1 MPLALKRIPTRG
13 PASQSELRTL
23 VARFPGPAV
32 HVRDG
37 TLWCNRLAE
46 RLSGYP
52 NEEILTVGNWFG
64 LVFPEG
70 RAGFEAARGDGFER
84 EFTLT
89 MSRKGGARRDI
100 EYRVVRLDV
109 EEAWFLR
116 DVTEA
121 QSARRELQS
130 REQELEVTIDL
141 ARLGTWVWDLRTGR
155 FLGDAVARAH
165 YGVSED
171 LGATYEAYVGR
182 ITPEYRARY
191 EDAIGSA
198 IEARSGFDI
207 VFEVRHRDGSRHW
220 LHELGRVVADDAG
233 EPVKVIGAT
242 QDSTARKLLEGQ
254 LINAARMESL
264 GRFAEGIAHDFNNIL
279 TVVRGHVEFL
289 QRDLSI
295 PPKSAS
301 RLDSIHNACNRA
313 RELIDELME
322 LGRPMVAATGLLDL
336 HAELE
341 AMALALR
348 QMMGESIAVELEL
361 GATRST
367 VRMERARFH
376 AVVLNLAT
384 NARDAMPEGGVLHIS
399 TRDAPVSAGPPGD
412 AAFIELTVSDT
423 GTGMDAATAAHVFE
437 PFFTTKEPGMGTGL
451 GLAVTSSTIADAGGS
466 IRFDSEPG
474 SGTRFITLLPMAPA
488 AATTRVE
495 LDGGNAA
502 ATGVGTVLLVEDEP
516 DVLEVT
522 ADVVRT
528 AGYRVVEALSAR
540 EAIDFVSS
548 GERPDLLLTDVVMPE
563 MTGIRLAERLSQQ
576 LPDLAVLFMSGYA
589 AKADDAASVDP
600 DRVLRKPFSHR
611 QLIERVRRAI
621 EQ

>member
-1 MPLALKRIPTRG
+1 
-13 PASQSELRTL
+13 
-23 VARFPGPAV
+23 
-32 HVRDG
+32 
-37 TLWCNRLAE
+37 
-46 RLSGYP
+46 
-52 NEEILTVGNWFG
+52 
-64 LVFPEG
+64 
-70 RAGFEAARGDGFER
+70 
-84 EFTLT
+84 
-89 MSRKGGARRDI
+89 
-100 EYRVVRLDV
+100 
-109 EEAWFLR
+109 
-116 DVTEA
+116 
-121 QSARRELQS
+121 
-130 REQELEVTIDL
+130 
-141 ARLGTWVWDLRTGR
+141 
-155 FLGDAVARAH
+155 
-165 YGVSED
+165 
-171 LGATYEAYVGR
+171 
-182 ITPEYRARY
+182 
-191 EDAIGSA
+191 
-198 IEARSGFDI
+198 
-207 VFEVRHRDGSRHW
+207 
-220 LHELGRVVADDAG
+220 
-233 EPVKVIGAT
+233 
-242 QDSTARKLLEGQ
+242 
-254 LINAARMESL
+254 
-264 GRFAEGIAHDFNNIL
+264 
-279 TVVRGHVEFL
+279 
-289 QRDLSI
+289 
-295 PPKSAS
+295 
-301 RLDSIHNACNRA
+301 
-313 RELIDELME
+313 
-322 LGRPMVAATGLLDL
+322 MVAATGLLDL